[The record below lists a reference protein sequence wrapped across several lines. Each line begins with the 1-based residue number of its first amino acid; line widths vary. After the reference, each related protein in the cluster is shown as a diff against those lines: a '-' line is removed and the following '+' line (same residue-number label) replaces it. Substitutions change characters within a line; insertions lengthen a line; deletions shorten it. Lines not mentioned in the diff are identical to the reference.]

1 MTASALP
8 RIDQAIAI
16 VGTGT
21 WGTTLTVQLAK
32 ANRSVRWLARTEIE
46 AEELQRSGENSRF
59 LPGVPIPS
67 GVHITCE
74 PVEALESS
82 ALVLLVVPSEAMRRN
97 IRWIAPEIAPDSIL
111 VSATKGLDIEAGKT
125 MSVVIREELPNLSS
139 DRILALS
146 GPNLAR
152 EIAKGQPAAAVLA
165 GSDPDLTRQARA
177 QMMLP
182 RFRIYTSTDVLGV
195 ELGGALKNV
204 MAIVAGICDGLR
216 LGDNAK
222 AALLTR
228 GVAEMTRLGV
238 AMGAQP
244 LTFAGLAGLGDL
256 MATCASRQSRNRHV
270 GEQLAQGKSL
280 DAILESMENVAE
292 GVPTTRAA
300 VRLAGQLNVELPI
313 TETLHEVLFGGT
325 TVAQATAELLERAP
339 RDELDDIRFTS
350 QTSQ

>member
-1 MTASALP
+1 M
-8 RIDQAIAI
+8 IAV

-21 WGTTLTVQLAK
+21 WGTTLAVQLAQ
-32 ANRSVRWLARTEIE
+32 ADRTVSWLARTAGE
-46 AEELQRSGENSRF
+46 AAKLQEAGENSRF
-59 LPGVPIPS
+59 LPGLPIPPAVRIS
-67 GVHITCE
+67 SD
-74 PVEALESS
+74 PLEALAGSEII
-82 ALVLLVVPSEAMRRN
+82 LLVVPSEAMRKN
-97 IRWIAPEIAPDSIL
+97 LRWIAAGIGAESIV
-111 VSATKGLDIEAGKT
+111 VSATKGLEAEAGKM
-125 MSVVIREELPNLSS
+125 MSALIREELPLLAPGHV
-139 DRILALS
+139 LALS
-146 GPNLAR
+146 GPNLAG

-165 GSDPDLTRQARA
+165 GVDADLTRQVRARL
-177 QMMLP
+177 MLP
-182 RFRIYTSTDVLGV
+182 RFRIYASADVIGV

-204 MAIVAGICDGLR
+204 MAIVAGICDGLQ

-280 DAILESMENVAE
+280 SEILDTMDNVAE

-300 VRLAGQLNVELPI
+300 VRLARRLDVELPI
-313 TETLHEVLFGGT
+313 TELLHEVLFGGV
-325 TVAQATAELLERAP
+325 TVAQATVELLERAP
-339 RDELDDIRFTS
+339 RDELDDFKLG
-350 QTSQ
+350 